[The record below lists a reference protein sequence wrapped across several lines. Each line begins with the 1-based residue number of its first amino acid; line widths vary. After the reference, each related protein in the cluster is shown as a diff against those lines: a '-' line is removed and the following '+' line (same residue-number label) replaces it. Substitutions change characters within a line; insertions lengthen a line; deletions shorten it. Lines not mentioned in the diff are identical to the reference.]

1 MTFEGLQ
8 IQGAIKIMEKLTV
21 STFYT
26 DNQYLIVIH
35 RKVMNDVFTRSV
47 WRIHIFMFLYLTL

>member
-21 STFYT
+21 SKVPK
-26 DNQYLIVIH
+26 DDPQY
-35 RKVMNDVFTRSV
+35 RFT
-47 WRIHIFMFLYLTL
+47 IFAI